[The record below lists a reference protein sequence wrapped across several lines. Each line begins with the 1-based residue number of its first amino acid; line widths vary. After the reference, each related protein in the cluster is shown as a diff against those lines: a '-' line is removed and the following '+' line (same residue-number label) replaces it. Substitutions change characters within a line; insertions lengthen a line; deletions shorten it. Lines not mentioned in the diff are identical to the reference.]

1 MRNAVVALFFLAL
14 FLVAC
19 SHERAI
25 RQQQPVR
32 VFTAMNDNVQYTEES
47 FAGDNAKAIAD
58 LVSADCPQG
67 VGNEFVR
74 ATLDSP
80 EATLIVYTTP
90 DGTNITCTVLKPKQP
105 RPIEHK
111 NPQDAPD
118 NQTAITVNGQAITYT
133 QVQQALN
140 AVPKEQ
146 QDANTTNAV
155 LLQVINNELL
165 RQQAQDINVTND
177 DIATAR
183 NATLATANLT
193 EDQLPSTL
201 ARNNITMAMFDAS
214 IEQQAKL
221 NKLLSTRLLT
231 DELNV
236 TDEQAREYYL
246 TNTNQFVQPEQ
257 AAARFLIITS
267 KDKTPAQDQQL
278 QQEITSKLNKTDF
291 CTLVSEY
298 SDDQNSK
305 DKCGLYLVP
314 RGVLAPNLETAA
326 FSTPT
331 NQTSVV
337 TTNQG
342 VYFIQTVQVTPAGV
356 TAYPQVALTL
366 QSTLRNALLQQR
378 LELYLTMLR
387 ANANITTYLG

>member
-1 MRNAVVALFFLAL
+1 
-14 FLVAC
+14 
-19 SHERAI
+19 
-25 RQQQPVR
+25 
-32 VFTAMNDNVQYTEES
+32 
-47 FAGDNAKAIAD
+47 
-58 LVSADCPQG
+58 
-67 VGNEFVR
+67 
-74 ATLDSP
+74 
-80 EATLIVYTTP
+80 
-90 DGTNITCTVLKPKQP
+90 
-105 RPIEHK
+105 
-111 NPQDAPD
+111 
-118 NQTAITVNGQAITYT
+118 
-133 QVQQALN
+133 
-140 AVPKEQ
+140 
-146 QDANTTNAV
+146 
-155 LLQVINNELL
+155 
-165 RQQAQDINVTND
+165 
-177 DIATAR
+177 
-183 NATLATANLT
+183 
-193 EDQLPSTL
+193 
-201 ARNNITMAMFDAS
+201 MFDAS